1 MRENSW
7 TRRLLALIVIL
18 PGLLF
23 IVLGLRWLVDPAGAA
38 PTLGLT
44 LETGFGLSTQV
55 GDLSA
60 FFLVT
65 GLSILIAVV
74 TRTRSWFYPPAM
86 LLLIAATGRL
96 VAWLVHDAAFA
107 PQAIVVELVIA
118 ALLLLASRY
127 LPERS

>member
-1 MRENSW
+1 MRDSSW
-7 TRRLLALIVIL
+7 TRRLVALIVML

-38 PTLGLT
+38 PALGLT

-74 TRTRSWFYPPAM
+74 TRRRSWFYPPAM
-86 LLLIAATGRL
+86 LLLFAAVGRL

-107 PQAIVVELVIA
+107 PQAIVVEVVVA
-118 ALLLLASRY
+118 GLLLLASRY
-127 LPERS
+127 LPERT